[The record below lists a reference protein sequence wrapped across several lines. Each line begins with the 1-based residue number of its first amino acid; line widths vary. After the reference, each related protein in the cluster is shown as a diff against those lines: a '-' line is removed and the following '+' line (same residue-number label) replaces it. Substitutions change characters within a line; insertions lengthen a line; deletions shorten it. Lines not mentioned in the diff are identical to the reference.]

1 MSPSMLVGCLL
12 VSVLLSGTASSEPSI
27 PTRIIP
33 GGEVAIEEL
42 NARYDGQ
49 SISISGTGFEIFP
62 GRTCGLVEIGF
73 LDAKG
78 RLLLRKDVAYRTPD
92 WYRHGAQRSPYKAR
106 TVSFFLKVPASA
118 PPALI
123 FTRHQSTGGCEHA
136 WSLQFALDWLIY
148 KMSSS
153 RR

>member
-1 MSPSMLVGCLL
+1 VLVGCSL
-12 VSVLLSGTASSEPSI
+12 VSLLLSGTASSRSSI

-62 GRTCGLVEIGF
+62 GRTCGFVEIGF
-73 LDAKG
+73 LDAEG
-78 RLLLRKDVAYRTPD
+78 RIVLRKGVAYRTSGL
-92 WYRHGAQRSPYKAR
+92 YAHGAQRSPIRAR
-106 TVSFFLKVPASA
+106 TVSFSLKVSALA

-123 FTRHQSTGGCEHA
+123 FARHQSTGGCEHA
-136 WSLQFALDWLIY
+136 WSLQYALDWLIY
-148 KMSSS
+148 KISAS